1 VDAPRGFLKS
11 FGFFGFSRNE
21 AVAVA
26 PPAGSAKDRQ
36 APRHELMGAVMYL
49 LVDATKYK
57 LHLKDLSSTGV
68 SGMTD
73 APLAL
78 NQTVVLYLT
87 KQEDPVAIQIRWIR
101 RTMIGAAFLENVSEE
116 AMQRLLRGHKAR
128 KN

>member
-1 VDAPRGFLKS
+1 MGFLSALS
-11 FGFFGFSRNE
+11 FRSRDRDATAE
-21 AVAVA
+21 AAA
-26 PPAGSAKDRQ
+26 QAGTIKDRK
-36 APRHELMGAVMYL
+36 AERHELMGAVMYL

-78 NQTVVLYLT
+78 NQTVILYLT
-87 KQEDPVAIQIRWIR
+87 KQQDPVAVQIRWIR

-116 AMQRLLRGHKAR
+116 AMQGLLRGHKAR